1 MTQAPSVP
9 ATTPSSSDRLTLIA
23 ISALA
28 YIIAV
33 ALHEHLGHTTACILL
48 GGHPA
53 EMGAFYV
60 NCNYTGM
67 SSLNVRLVALA
78 GPLISLV
85 IGLVSFLIILPR
97 ISSRAHAAYYFVWLL
112 GSLGLMGSTGYLL
125 FSGVSGVGDFGTAS
139 DGVFYQ
145 ATPEWLWRTALTIV
159 GITGYLLVVRF
170 AVRKIDQH
178 IGGESQARIRNGLRI
193 AWTSYFTGA
202 VLYIAIGLLNPH
214 GFIIVAISA
223 AASSLGGTS
232 GLLWMMEWLDR
243 RKRVESG
250 LMIQRSWRWIALGV
264 IVTIV
269 YAAILGPTIRP

>member
-1 MTQAPSVP
+1 MSQSPSLP
-9 ATTPSSSDRLTLIA
+9 EKPRSFPDLPTLIA

-28 YIIAV
+28 YVIAV

-60 NCNYTGM
+60 NCAYTGM
-67 SSLNVRLVALA
+67 SSLNIRLVAIA
-78 GPLISLV
+78 GPFISLMMG
-85 IGLVSFLIILPR
+85 IVSFFILPR
-97 ISSRAHAAYYFVWLL
+97 LPSRAHAAYYFVWLL

-125 FSGVSGVGDFGTAS
+125 FSGVSGIGDFGTAS

-159 GITGYLLVVRF
+159 GIVGYLLVVRF
-170 AVRKIDQH
+170 AVRRIDQH
-178 IGGESQARIRNGLRI
+178 IGGEGRTRIRNGLRI

-202 VLYIAIGLLNPH
+202 VLYVAIGLLNPH
-214 GFIIVAISA
+214 GLIIVATSA

-243 RKRVESG
+243 KKQVESG
-250 LMIQRSWRWIALGV
+250 LTIQRSWGWIALGLIV
-264 IVTIV
+264 IVI
-269 YAAILGPTIRP
+269 YATILGPTIRP

>member
-1 MTQAPSVP
+1 MSQSPSLP
-9 ATTPSSSDRLTLIA
+9 EKSQTFPDLLTLIA

-48 GGHPA
+48 GGHPV

-60 NCNYTGM
+60 NCDYTGM
-67 SSLNVRLVALA
+67 SSLNIRLVALA
-78 GPLISLV
+78 GPFISLV
-85 IGLVSFLIILPR
+85 TGLVSFLVILPR
-97 ISSRAHAAYYFVWLL
+97 IPSRAHAAYYFVWLL

-125 FSGVSGVGDFGTAS
+125 FSGISGVGDFGTAS

-145 ATPEWLWRTALTIV
+145 ATPEWLWRTAMTIIGV
-159 GITGYLLVVRF
+159 LSYATIVRF

-178 IGGESQARIRNGLRI
+178 IGGEGRSRIQYALRLT
-193 AWTSYFTGA
+193 WVSYITGA

-214 GFIIVAISA
+214 GLIIVAMSA

-243 RKRVESG
+243 KKQVESG
-250 LMIQRSWRWIALGV
+250 LIIQRSWVWITLGISITV
-264 IVTIV
+264 I
-269 YAAILGPTIRP
+269 YAAVLGPTIRL

>member
-1 MTQAPSVP
+1 MSQSPSLP
-9 ATTPSSSDRLTLIA
+9 EKPRLFPDLPTLIA

-28 YIIAV
+28 YVIAV

-48 GGHPA
+48 GGRPA

-78 GPLISLV
+78 GPFISLMTG
-85 IGLVSFLIILPR
+85 IVSFLIILPR
-97 ISSRAHAAYYFVWLL
+97 IPSRAHTAYYFVWLL

-125 FSGVSGVGDFGTAS
+125 FSGVSGIGDFGTAS

-145 ATPEWLWRTALTIV
+145 ATPEWLWRIALSIV
-159 GITGYLLVVRF
+159 GIVGYLLVVRF
-170 AVRKIDQH
+170 AVRRIDQH
-178 IGGESQARIRNGLRI
+178 IGGEGRTRIRNGLRI
-193 AWTSYFTGA
+193 AWISYFTGA
-202 VLYIAIGLLNPH
+202 VLYVAIGLLNPH
-214 GFIIVAISA
+214 GLIIVATSA

-243 RKRVESG
+243 KKQIESG
-250 LMIQRSWRWIALGV
+250 LTIQRSWGWIALGLIV
-264 IVTIV
+264 IVI
-269 YAAILGPTIRP
+269 YATILGPTIRP